1 MRVQFY
7 PDDIDSDVITVPD
20 DITEQELSDMACEW
34 VSDNVCG
41 FWKVLCGEGQE
52 EDIPMEYFESGGR

>member
-20 DITEQELSDMACEW
+20 DITEEELSEMACEW

-41 FWKVLCGEGQE
+41 FWKVIEGEVR
-52 EDIPMEYFESGGR
+52 DD